1 MENLMNILIPVIIGL
16 LIKFLWKIYLSKTKW
31 TLNLPV
37 KLFKNSNLVKLSKRE
52 RKELQM
58 KYLRVSFRSFSS
70 FTLGIT
76 GHFFFSTNS
85 NDLNLYFYLIM
96 EIISLSLILFCLIL
110 FIESIRIREKFEN
123 TGFWW

>member
-1 MENLMNILIPVIIGL
+1 MENIMQIILLAIIGL
-16 LIKFLWKIYLSKTKW
+16 IIKLLGKIYFPKIKRD
-31 TLNLPV
+31 LNLIRIF
-37 KLFKNSNLVKLSKRE
+37 FKGTGPVKLSKKE
-52 RKELQM
+52 RRELQM
-58 KYLRVSFRSFSS
+58 KYLIVLFRSFLS

-76 GHFFFSTNS
+76 GHFFFTTNS

-96 EIISLSLILFCLIL
+96 EIISLLLILFCLIL